1 MSDQF
6 VGEIRLFPFNFAP
19 VGWAICNGQLLAIS
33 QNTALF
39 SLLGTMYGG
48 NGQTTYALPNLQ
60 GRVPMKFGASPG
72 LTDRL
77 QGEAGGTEYVAL
89 AVSEMPAHAHTVSAG
104 GTLRGKNAS
113 ADRQSPVGAVPA
125 IESAGVTATYSN
137 ALADTPMRAGAVT
150 FSGPATAVSFGG
162 GTPHE
167 NRQPYLTLNYC
178 IALQG
183 VFPAR
188 S

>member
-19 VGWAICNGQLLAIS
+19 TGWAICSGQLMAIS

-48 NGQTTYALPNLQ
+48 DGKSTFALPDLQ
-60 GRVPMKFGASPG
+60 GRVPMNYGTGAG
-72 LTDRL
+72 LTERL
-77 QGEAGGTEYVAL
+77 QGEEGGSETLAL
-89 AVSEMPAHAHTVSAG
+89 TIGEMPAHTHTMTAG

-113 ADRQSPVGAVPA
+113 ADRQSPAGAVPA

-137 ALADTPMRAGAVT
+137 ALADTPMRAGGVT
-150 FSGPATAVSFGG
+150 FSGPATAATAGG

-183 VFPAR
+183 VFPPR